1 MEYNSSR
8 NDDPRTTMLWW
19 CVRELENALQDV
31 VKYWK
36 RILDDPSI
44 AQWRLGEDV
53 LGIAPDRLR
62 QKGEAYLMGLEN
74 MLTVDEE
81 TSYSTVTEAKNLLGI
96 VAEVEQWRGMFEGDL
111 PILLDL
117 AFWPKSVISG
127 LVQSIEIE
135 LGKSTEFMDEEEDY
149 CGDCMNCETMNGSCM
164 NDGKGTF
171 DLEMEY
177 ESVVEEDAARER
189 RKVWHALGSLDSRL
203 YDLEQKVNH
212 ASRVSCSRDL
222 CGND

>member
-8 NDDPRTTMLWW
+8 SDDPRTTMLWW

-53 LGIAPDRLR
+53 VSR
-62 QKGEAYLMGLEN
+62 QKGEAYLMGLEH
-74 MLTVDEE
+74 MLVVDEE

-96 VAEVEQWRGMFEGDL
+96 VAEVEQWRGMFEGEEL
-111 PILLDL
+111 PILLDS

-135 LGKSTEFMDEEEDY
+135 LGKSTELMNDEEEDY
-149 CGDCMNCETMNGSCM
+149 CGDCMNCETMNGTCM
-164 NDGKGTF
+164 NDGNGTF

-177 ESVVEEDAARER
+177 HNVVEEDAARER
-189 RKVWHALGSLDSRL
+189 RKVWQALGSLDARL
-203 YDLEQKVNH
+203 FELEETVKH
-212 ASRVSCSRDL
+212 ASRVSCSKDL
-222 CGND
+222 CGNE